1 MVNNIGKTNKTL
13 NTNLG
18 EKTSFTNAEDII
30 LITGELGLGLLVFD
44 SAGTLGA
51 ISEFTDENNF
61 IVTTYALSIDI
72 STILSLNY

>member
-13 NTNLG
+13 STNLG
-18 EKTSFTNAEDII
+18 EKTSFTSGEDIT

-44 SAGTLGA
+44 SVGTLGA

-72 STILSLNY
+72 STILGLNY